1 MTNRHLQ
8 HGLSLVEL
16 LVTTV
21 LLGIM
26 VFGVG
31 RLIVSGSDAQ
41 EYAKRL
47 SRVTEVNQDVLDQVR
62 LELVSS
68 VRLFGSGADDLGYL
82 ALLDLSGAPAR
93 FANSRMPTLR
103 TSGDIGKDV
112 AGAEYT
118 GNMLMFARL
127 AWTDRFRTS
136 SGAEFMTDVYRLVH
150 YYMASEGGGPTPG
163 SAVGLNLV
171 RFLSEPLIDGG
182 QIDRITVDTDR
193 EELLVHLATATPD
206 LSGATRA
213 PAELVWNRGGLAT
226 AVGTLRQIDAD
237 TGMLSDTPMAPRA
250 ATWSIL
256 PALDGV
262 EDLLAIRHHSVA
274 TVYAPTALGV
284 GRFGL
289 VDETAPGYPHG
300 FEVQV
305 VGPTAARQ
313 VLLHLVIASSQQRGQ
328 LAWSDQQCVI
338 DARDL

>member
-47 SRVTEVNQDVLDQVR
+47 NRVTEVNQDVLDQVR

-68 VRLFGSGADDLGYL
+68 VRLFGSSSGDQDYL
-82 ALLDLSGAPAR
+82 DLLDLSGAPAR
-93 FANSRMPTLR
+93 FANCRMPVIR
-103 TSGDIGKDV
+103 TTGGIGKDV

-118 GNMLMFARL
+118 GNMLLFARL
-127 AWTDRFRTS
+127 AWTDRFRTT

-150 YYMASEGGGPTPG
+150 YYLAAEDGGPAPG
-163 SAVGLNLV
+163 SSVGLNLV

-182 QIDRITVDTDR
+182 QIDRITSDTDR

-206 LSGATRA
+206 LLGATRA
-213 PAELVWNRGGLAT
+213 PAEVVWNRGGLAT

-237 TGMLSDTPMAPRA
+237 TGVLSDTPLSPRTSPWA
-250 ATWSIL
+250 IL
-256 PALDGV
+256 PAQDGV

-274 TVYAPTALGV
+274 TVYAPSSLGV

-289 VDETAPGYPHG
+289 VDTTAPGFPHG
-300 FEVQV
+300 FEVQI

-313 VLLHLVIASSQQRGQ
+313 VLLHLVIASSQRRGQ
-328 LAWSDQQCVI
+328 LAWSDQQCVV